1 MTQDVR
7 EAVRKRVK
15 ARNKLYRGLVT
26 YFIFCAFFIALDV
39 IPDGSLD
46 WAYWPILG
54 WGIGMASHAA
64 KVFFGEGNLDRE
76 EQQIERELEKL
87 ERRKQQRAQQ
97 RLVERVDR
105 GELDLDTL
113 RRQRAAQ
120 AALPPDES
128 EYV

>member
-15 ARNKLYRGLVT
+15 ARNKFYRGLAT
-26 YFIFCAFFIALDV
+26 YLIFCVFFIALDMV
-39 IPDGSLD
+39 PDGRLD
-46 WAYWPILG
+46 WAFWPILG
-54 WGIGMASHAA
+54 WGIGIAMSGIKAFWGFSD
-64 KVFFGEGNLDRE
+64 LDRE
-76 EQQIERELEKL
+76 EAQIERELEKL
-87 ERRKQQRAQQ
+87 ERRKMDRSQQ
-97 RLVERVDR
+97 RLVERVDK

-120 AALPPDES
+120 ASLPPDES